1 MEKSQT
7 IKEKC
12 IGHRNDNKQATQGLF
27 WETRNKKCIAM
38 TINKH
43 SKGRGK
49 GKQPKRREHTMEKS
63 QTIIG
68 HGVTIN
74 KHSGFRKAEKENN
87 LKQERNK
94 KCKGHGNDN
103 KQ

>member
-1 MEKSQT
+1 
-7 IKEKC
+7 
-12 IGHRNDNKQATQGLF
+12 
-27 WETRNKKCIAM
+27 M

>member
-43 SKGRGK
+43 SKGREK

-63 QTIIG
+63 QTIREKCKG
-68 HGVTIN
+68 HGGVTIN
-74 KHSGFRKAEKENN
+74 KHLKE
-87 LKQERNK
+87 
-94 KCKGHGNDN
+94 
-103 KQ
+103 

>member
-1 MEKSQT
+1 
-7 IKEKC
+7 
-12 IGHRNDNKQATQGLF
+12 
-27 WETRNKKCIAM
+27 M

-68 HGVTIN
+68 HG
-74 KHSGFRKAEKENN
+74 
-87 LKQERNK
+87 
-94 KCKGHGNDN
+94 NDN
-103 KQ
+103 KQALRFWESGKREQSQTSEKQEMQRSRQ